1 MPLPIL
7 PRNMND
13 PTGQDRRERGAIN
26 QFASKFKQIQR
37 GVKAILDAIPVS
49 VVTLNAAGDELK
61 RYNFNVDTVQMDLIA
76 TDISTLIDDIL
87 LQGGTREL
95 WFLTQYVQP
104 SYVQGTAVT
113 QVNLATQSAA
123 YAISRPTLEA
133 VLLSPQYRTRLG
145 YLRAR
150 QWEEMKGL
158 AETTKTG
165 MTRILFSGMAQGI
178 NPNVIARQLAK
189 ETDLDIVRA
198 RRIAR
203 TEINTAFRQARLD
216 EAEDAQVSL
225 GILTKMMQI
234 SALSSTTRPTHAAR
248 HARLYTIAEV
258 RVWMSTSPNMI
269 NCKCSFVEVLV
280 NDKGQPLTPGIIAKA
295 EAQR

>member
-7 PRNMND
+7 PRNIND

-26 QFASKFKQIQR
+26 EFTRKMNQIGREMKKF
-37 GVKAILDAIPVS
+37 LEAIPYQ

-61 RYNFNVDTVQMDLIA
+61 RYQFNVDTIQMDQIA
-76 TDISTLIDDIL
+76 ADITAYIDGVL
-87 LQGGTREL
+87 LEGGQREL

-104 SYVQGTAVT
+104 AYQQGTAVT
-113 QVNLATQSAA
+113 QVNMATQSSA
-123 YAISRPTLEA
+123 YALSRPNLESI
-133 VLLSPQYRTRLG
+133 LLSPAYRARLG

-150 QWEEMKGL
+150 EWEEMKNL
-158 AETTKTG
+158 SSTTATG
-165 MTRILFSGMAQGI
+165 MTRILFDGMAAGQ
-178 NPNVIARQLAK
+178 NPNVIAAQLAK

-203 TEINTAFRQARLD
+203 TEITTALRRARLD
-216 EAEDAQVSL
+216 EAEDAQISL

-234 SALSSTTRPTHAAR
+234 SALSATTRPSHAAR
-248 HARLYTIAEV
+248 HAKLYTIEEM

>member
-7 PRNMND
+7 PRNIND

-26 QFASKFKQIQR
+26 EFTRKMNQIGREMKKF
-37 GVKAILDAIPVS
+37 LDAIPYQ

-61 RYNFNVDTVQMDLIA
+61 RYQFNVDTIQMDQIA
-76 TDISTLIDDIL
+76 VDIAAYIDGVL
-87 LQGGTREL
+87 LEGGQREL

-104 SYVQGTAVT
+104 AYQQGTAVT
-113 QVNLATQSAA
+113 QVNMATQSSA
-123 YAISRPTLEA
+123 YALSRPSLESI
-133 VLLSPQYRTRLG
+133 LLSPAYRTRLG

-150 QWEEMKGL
+150 EWEEMKNL
-158 AETTKTG
+158 SSTTATG
-165 MTRILFSGMAQGI
+165 MTRILFDGMAAGQ
-178 NPNVIARQLAK
+178 NPNVIAAQLAK

-203 TEINTAFRQARLD
+203 TEITTALRRARLD
-216 EAEDAQVSL
+216 EAEDAQISL

-234 SALSSTTRPTHAAR
+234 SALSATTRPSHAAR
-248 HARLYTIAEV
+248 HAKLYTIEEM

>member
-1 MPLPIL
+1 
-7 PRNMND
+7 MND

-26 QFASKFKQIQR
+26 DFTAKMKLIGR
-37 GVKAILDAIPVS
+37 EVKKILDALPVT

-61 RYNFNVDTVQMDLIA
+61 RYNFNVDTMQMELIGA
-76 TDISTLIDDIL
+76 DISKLIDDIL
-87 LQGGTREL
+87 LVGGQRDL

-104 SYVQGTAVT
+104 AYQQGTGMAHT
-113 QVNLATQSAA
+113 NLSLQSQA
-123 YAISRPTLEA
+123 YAVSRPTLET
-133 VLLSPQYRTRLG
+133 VLLSPEYRRRIG
-145 YLRAR
+145 YVRAR

-158 AETTKTG
+158 SETTKTG

-178 NPNVIARQLAK
+178 NPNVIASQLAK
-189 ETDLDIVRA
+189 ETDMDIVQA

-203 TEINTAFRQARLD
+203 TEINTALRQSRLD

-234 SALSSTTRPTHAAR
+234 SALSATTRPTHAAR
-248 HARLYTIAEV
+248 HAKLYTIAEV

-269 NCKCSFVEVLV
+269 NCKCSFIEVLV

-295 EAQR
+295 ESQR

>member
-7 PRNMND
+7 PRNIND

-26 QFASKFKQIQR
+26 QFTLKMRRINR
-37 GVKAILDAIPVS
+37 EVKAILDALPVS
-49 VVTLNAAGDELK
+49 VITLNAAGDELK
-61 RYNFNVDTVQMDLIA
+61 RYNFNVDTIQMDLIA
-76 TDISTLIDDIL
+76 AEISKLIDDIL

-104 SYVQGTAVT
+104 AYQQGTAMA
-113 QVNLATQSAA
+113 QVNMATQSAA
-123 YAISRPTLEA
+123 YALSRPTLEA

-178 NPNVIARQLAK
+178 NPNVIATQLAK

-203 TEINTAFRQARLD
+203 TEITTALRQSILD
-216 EAEDAQVSL
+216 ETEDTMVSL
-225 GILTKMMQI
+225 AIPLKVMHI
-234 SALSSTTRPTHAAR
+234 SALSATTRPSHAAR
-248 HARLYTIAEV
+248 HARLYTVGEQ

-269 NCKCSFVEVLV
+269 NCRCSQIPVMV
-280 NDKGQPLTPGIIAKA
+280 NDKGQPLTPGVVAKA

>member
-7 PRNMND
+7 PRNIND

-26 QFASKFKQIQR
+26 EFTRKMNQIGREMKKF
-37 GVKAILDAIPVS
+37 LDAIPYQ

-61 RYNFNVDTVQMDLIA
+61 RYQFNVDTIQMDQIA
-76 TDISTLIDDIL
+76 ADITAYIDGVL
-87 LQGGTREL
+87 LEGGQREL

-104 SYVQGTAVT
+104 AYQQGTAVT
-113 QVNLATQSAA
+113 QVNMATQSSA
-123 YAISRPTLEA
+123 YALSRPNLESI
-133 VLLSPQYRTRLG
+133 LLSPAYRTRLG

-150 QWEEMKGL
+150 EWEEMKNL
-158 AETTKTG
+158 SSTTATG
-165 MTRILFSGMAQGI
+165 MTRILFDGMAAGQ
-178 NPNVIARQLAK
+178 NPNVIAAQLAK

-203 TEINTAFRQARLD
+203 TEITTALRRARLD
-216 EAEDAQVSL
+216 EAEDAQISL

-234 SALSSTTRPTHAAR
+234 SALSATTRPSHAAR
-248 HARLYTIAEV
+248 HAKLYTIEEM

>member
-7 PRNMND
+7 PRNIND

-26 QFASKFKQIQR
+26 EFTRKMNQIGREMKKF
-37 GVKAILDAIPVS
+37 LDAIPYQ

-61 RYNFNVDTVQMDLIA
+61 RYQFNVDTIQMDQIA
-76 TDISTLIDDIL
+76 VDIAAYIDGVL
-87 LQGGTREL
+87 LEGGQREL

-104 SYVQGTAVT
+104 AYQQGTAVT
-113 QVNLATQSAA
+113 QVNMATQSSA
-123 YAISRPTLEA
+123 YALSRPNLESI
-133 VLLSPQYRTRLG
+133 LLSPAYRTRLG

-150 QWEEMKGL
+150 EWEEMKNL
-158 AETTKTG
+158 SSTTATG
-165 MTRILFSGMAQGI
+165 MTRILFDGMAAGQ
-178 NPNVIARQLAK
+178 NPNVIAAQLAK

-203 TEINTAFRQARLD
+203 TEITTALRRARLD
-216 EAEDAQVSL
+216 EAEDAQISL

-234 SALSSTTRPTHAAR
+234 SALSATTRPSHAAR
-248 HARLYTIAEV
+248 HAKLYTIEEM

>member
-7 PRNMND
+7 PRNIND

-26 QFASKFKQIQR
+26 EFTRKMNQIGREMKKF
-37 GVKAILDAIPVS
+37 LDAIPYQ

-61 RYNFNVDTVQMDLIA
+61 RYQFNVDTIQMDQITA
-76 TDISTLIDDIL
+76 DITAYIDGVL
-87 LQGGTREL
+87 LEGGQREL

-104 SYVQGTAVT
+104 AYQQGTAVT
-113 QVNLATQSAA
+113 QVNMATQSSA
-123 YAISRPTLEA
+123 YALSRPSLESI
-133 VLLSPQYRTRLG
+133 LLSPAYRTRLG

-150 QWEEMKGL
+150 EWEEMKNL
-158 AETTKTG
+158 SSTTATG
-165 MTRILFSGMAQGI
+165 MTRILFDGMAAGQ
-178 NPNVIARQLAK
+178 NPNVIAAQLTK

-203 TEINTAFRQARLD
+203 TEITTALRRARLD
-216 EAEDAQVSL
+216 EAEDAQISL

-234 SALSSTTRPTHAAR
+234 SALSATTRPSHAAR
-248 HARLYTIAEV
+248 HAKLYTIEEM

>member
-7 PRNMND
+7 PRNIND

-26 QFASKFKQIQR
+26 EFTRKMNQIGREMKKF
-37 GVKAILDAIPVS
+37 LDAIPYQ

-61 RYNFNVDTVQMDLIA
+61 RYQFNVDTIQMDQIA
-76 TDISTLIDDIL
+76 VDIAAYIDGVL
-87 LQGGTREL
+87 LQGGQREL

-104 SYVQGTAVT
+104 AYQQGTALT
-113 QVNLATQSAA
+113 QVNMATQSSA
-123 YAISRPTLEA
+123 YALSRPTLES
-133 VLLSPQYRTRLG
+133 VLLSPAYRTRLG

-150 QWEEMKGL
+150 EWEEMKNL
-158 AETTKTG
+158 SSTTATG
-165 MTRILFSGMAQGI
+165 MTRILFDGMAAGQ
-178 NPNVIARQLAK
+178 NPNVIAAQLAK

-203 TEINTAFRQARLD
+203 TEITTALRRARLD
-216 EAEDAQVSL
+216 EAEDAQISL

-234 SALSSTTRPTHAAR
+234 SALSATTRPTHAAR
-248 HARLYTIAEV
+248 HAKLYTIEEA

>member
-7 PRNMND
+7 PRNIND

-26 QFASKFKQIQR
+26 EFTRKMNQIGREVKKF
-37 GVKAILDAIPVS
+37 LDAIPYQ

-61 RYNFNVDTVQMDLIA
+61 RYQFNVDTIQMDQIA
-76 TDISTLIDDIL
+76 ADITAYIDGVL
-87 LQGGTREL
+87 LEGGQREL

-104 SYVQGTAVT
+104 AYQQGTAVT
-113 QVNLATQSAA
+113 QVNMATQSSA
-123 YAISRPTLEA
+123 YALSRPSLESI
-133 VLLSPQYRTRLG
+133 LLSPAYRTRLG

-150 QWEEMKGL
+150 EWEEMKNL
-158 AETTKTG
+158 SSTTATG
-165 MTRILFSGMAQGI
+165 MTRILFDGMAAGQ
-178 NPNVIARQLAK
+178 NPNVIAAQLAN

-203 TEINTAFRQARLD
+203 TEITTALRRARLD
-216 EAEDAQVSL
+216 EAEDAQISL

-234 SALSSTTRPTHAAR
+234 SALSATTRPSHAAR
-248 HARLYTIAEV
+248 HAKLYTIEEM

>member
-7 PRNMND
+7 PRNIND

-26 QFASKFKQIQR
+26 EFTRKMNQIGREMKKF
-37 GVKAILDAIPVS
+37 LDAIPYQ

-61 RYNFNVDTVQMDLIA
+61 RYQFNVDTIQMDQIA
-76 TDISTLIDDIL
+76 ADITAYIDGVL
-87 LQGGTREL
+87 LEGGQREL
-95 WFLTQYVQP
+95 WLLTQYVQP
-104 SYVQGTAVT
+104 AYQQGTAVT
-113 QVNLATQSAA
+113 QVNMATQSSA
-123 YAISRPTLEA
+123 YALSRPNLESI
-133 VLLSPQYRTRLG
+133 LLSPAYRTRLG

-150 QWEEMKGL
+150 EWEEMKNL
-158 AETTKTG
+158 SSTTATG
-165 MTRILFSGMAQGI
+165 MTRILFDGMAAGQ
-178 NPNVIARQLAK
+178 NPNVIAAQLAK

-203 TEINTAFRQARLD
+203 TEITTALRRARLD
-216 EAEDAQVSL
+216 EAEDAQISL

-234 SALSSTTRPTHAAR
+234 SALSATTRPSHAAR
-248 HARLYTIAEV
+248 HAKLYTIEEM